1 MSRNNGTLLTV
12 IVPAYNEQAT
22 IGTVIGQLRSFL
34 APSGPIG
41 EIVVVNDASTDL
53 TGAVLAPLAEK
64 GDIRLVTHPLNRGK
78 GAAVRSGIAAATG
91 DWILF
96 QDADLEYDPADIP
109 ALMAAARGGA
119 DIVYGSRFIAGND
132 GATFL
137 HIAANKSLSFFSRLL
152 TGLPITDMETCYKL
166 IRADLLKSLDLHEER
181 FGIEPEITLKLARL
195 AKRDGLRYAEVP
207 ISYKPRSYAEGKKVG
222 LKDGLRALYCLARY
236 RWGG

>member
-1 MSRNNGTLLTV
+1 MTAAPFLSL
-12 IVPAYNEQAT
+12 IVPAYNEAAT
-22 IGTVIGQLRSFL
+22 IRAVIDSLKGLDARIG
-34 APSGPIG
+34 APVEI
-41 EIVVVNDASTDL
+41 IVVDDASTDG
-53 TGAVLAPLAEK
+53 TGDILPPLADN
-64 GDIRLVTHPLNRGK
+64 GMIRLIAHPKNRGK
-78 GAAVRSGIAAATG
+78 GAAVRSGIAAAAG
-91 DWILF
+91 EWILF

-109 ALMAAARGGA
+109 ALVAAARNGA
-119 DIVYGSRFIAGND
+119 DIVNGSRFIAGND

-137 HIAANKSLSFFSRLL
+137 HIAANRSLSFFSRVL

-166 IRADLLKSLDLHEER
+166 VRAELLKSLDLHEER

-222 LKDGLRALYCLARY
+222 LKDGLRALYCLAHY

>member
-1 MSRNNGTLLTV
+1 MLSV
-12 IVPAYNEQAT
+12 IVPAYNEAAT
-22 IGTVIGQLRSFL
+22 IGAVIEHLRSFSL
-34 APSGPIG
+34 PTGPIG
-41 EIVVVNDASTDL
+41 EIVVVNDASTDG
-53 TGAVLAPLAEK
+53 TGAALQPFADS
-64 GDIRLVTHPLNRGK
+64 GTIRLITHPKNRGK

-109 ALMAAARGGA
+109 LLVAAARDGA

-132 GATFL
+132 GATWV
-137 HIAANKSLSFFSRLL
+137 HIAANKGLSLAARIL

-166 IRADLLKSLDLHEER
+166 VRADLLKSLDLHEER

-222 LKDGLRALYCLARY
+222 LRDGLRALYCLARY

>member
-1 MSRNNGTLLTV
+1 MTRPFLSI

-22 IGTVIGQLRSFL
+22 IAAVIDRLRGV
-34 APSGPIG
+34 AAAIG
-41 EIVVVNDASTDL
+41 GAVEIVVVNDASTDG
-53 TGAVLAPLAEK
+53 TGALLQPFADS
-64 GDIRLVTHPLNRGK
+64 GTIRLITHPKNRGK
-78 GAAVRSGIAAATG
+78 GAAVRGGIAAAAG
-91 DWILF
+91 EWILF

-109 ALMAAARGGA
+109 LLMAAARGGV